1 MTPAPPTGPSSGAT
15 SLSVKQQRA
24 AARAKKLEQ
33 YQRQQKR
40 MVRNRR
46 IAIGSTIAVA
56 IAIVALIVISVVL
69 TPQRAQYAAGGEG
82 AEVAG
87 VETFENTAGHVETPV
102 TYEQTPPAGGEHHP
116 TWLNCGVYTE
126 PVPNENAVHSLEHGA
141 IWVTYDPSLS
151 DEDLDT
157 LKQKLPSTY
166 VVLSPY
172 EDLPSPIVLSGWNSQ
187 LQVDG
192 PEDERIAAFMEEYW
206 QSQNVPEPGA
216 LCTGALDAPGKVS

>member
-1 MTPAPPTGPSSGAT
+1 
-15 SLSVKQQRA
+15 
-24 AARAKKLEQ
+24 
-33 YQRQQKR
+33 

-56 IAIVALIVISVVL
+56 VAIVALIVISVVL
-69 TPQRAQYAAGGEG
+69 TPQRAQYSAGGEG

-102 TYEQTPPAGGEHHP
+102 DYAQTPPAGGEHHP

-151 DEDLDT
+151 DEDLET

-187 LQVDG
+187 LQVDS
-192 PEDERIAAFMEEYW
+192 PEDERIGAFMEEYW